1 MKIRS
6 GLVLT
11 ALASQI
17 SSAFDESSQKYR
29 LRQHQYHQQDSS
41 HITEY
46 ICRAQKMVYRFKEKV
61 GCPGMSVC
69 VSLSGKIIYQEGVGY
84 ANVEHMVPVNENT
97 VFRIASISKPFT
109 SLLVGRLL
117 DQHKLDLDEDIRSYL
132 PEFPE
137 KTVSGTYAKITVRSL
152 LNHTSGIRSYK
163 KISDENKQSA
173 YPEMLN
179 TVRFNDTLNAC
190 DMFKNDA
197 LVHAPGIEY
206 TYSTFAFTLLSAVI
220 EKICLNKGS
229 LFDQPLATVKGESKS
244 SCENETKSINSLP
257 KWARFDTNLLRLFQY
272 LNLNNTCLEYP
283 EKIISSR
290 AAQYCRSDK
299 GILTN
304 TPTID
309 NSYKW
314 AGGGILS
321 TASDLIRLAD
331 HLAFIYMGWL
341 ESYGIVKQS
350 TLNQL
355 LWKVSCVPPDR
366 STLPGL
372 GWFLA
377 RRSGDP
383 ATKENGYP
391 DRLYALHT
399 GGAVGG
405 TTVLLLSLPLLC
417 NNDNIPNKTNE
428 GNTFSTTDHNHN
440 FISSVQNNT
449 VIISPVNKIYPVD
462 VRIKAAN
469 IPPINVAILT
479 NLENVSGMSELAIH
493 LSELFLDYAIKLKEY
508 EDDEE
513 IEKC

>member
-1 MKIRS
+1 MKIRN

-17 SSAFDESSQKYR
+17 SSGFHESSKKHR
-29 LRQHQYHQQDSS
+29 PRQHQYHRQDSS
-41 HITEY
+41 YITDY
-46 ICRAQKMVYRFKEKV
+46 ISRAQKMVYTFKEKM

-117 DQHKLDLDEDIRSYL
+117 DQRKLDLDEDIRSYL

-137 KTVSGTYAKITVRSL
+137 KIVNETYV
-152 LNHTSGIRSYK
+152 
-163 KISDENKQSA
+163 

-190 DMFKNDA
+190 DMFKNDT
-197 LVHAPGIEY
+197 LVHLPGIEY

-244 SCENETKSINSLP
+244 SCEKETKSTNDLP

-366 STLPGL
+366 NTLPGL

-383 ATKENGYP
+383 ATEENGYP

-417 NNDNIPNKTNE
+417 NNDNIPNMTNE
-428 GNTFSTTDHNHN
+428 INTIASKDNNHN
-440 FISSVQNNT
+440 FISSIHNNT
-449 VIISPVNKIYPVD
+449 MIISPVNKMYPVD
-462 VRIKAAN
+462 VRTKAAN

-479 NLENVSGMSELAIH
+479 NLENVSGISELAIN
-493 LSELFLDYAIKLKEY
+493 LSELFLDYAIKLEDL
-508 EDDEE
+508 DDE
-513 IEKC
+513 

>member
-6 GLVLT
+6 ALILT
-11 ALASQI
+11 ALASSHIQSVVDD
-17 SSAFDESSQKYR
+17 SSKKHIPHK
-29 LRQHQYHQQDSS
+29 LQYHQLESPS
-41 HITEY
+41 ITEY
-46 ICRAQKMVYRFKEKV
+46 TRRAQEMIYRFKEKV
-61 GCPGMSVC
+61 GCPGISVC
-69 VSLSGKIIYQEGVGY
+69 VSLSGNIIYQEGVGY
-84 ANVEHMVPVNENT
+84 ANVEHMVPVNADT
-97 VFRIASISKPFT
+97 VFRIASVSKPFT

-117 DQHKLDLDEDIRSYL
+117 DQHKLDLDEDICSYY

-137 KTVSGTYAKITVRSL
+137 KIIDNAYARITVRSL

-163 KISDENKQSA
+163 KVSDESKESA

-179 TVRFNDTLNAC
+179 NIRFKNTFNAC

-197 LVHAPGIEY
+197 LVHAPGVQY
-206 TYSTFAFTLLSAVI
+206 TYSTFAFTLLSAII
-220 EKICLNKGS
+220 EKICLLKGGP
-229 LFDQPLATVKGESKS
+229 FDQPIPTVKGEPS
-244 SCENETKSINSLP
+244 SEKTDSTSDLP

-272 LNLNNTCLEYP
+272 LNLNNTSLEYP

-321 TASDLIRLAD
+321 TAGDLIRLAD
-331 HLAFIYMGWL
+331 HLSFIYMGWL
-341 ESYGIVKQS
+341 DSYGIVKQS
-350 TLNQL
+350 TLNQV

-383 ATKENGYP
+383 ATDENFYP

-405 TTVLLLSLPLLC
+405 TTILLLSLPLL
-417 NNDNIPNKTNE
+417 NDNKINE
-428 GNTFSTTDHNHN
+428 INTSTA
-440 FISSVQNNT
+440 VNNRNNNS
-449 VIISPVNKIYPVD
+449 ILSMPKMYPQD
-462 VRIKAAN
+462 IRMKFAN
-469 IPPINVAILT
+469 LPPINVAILT
-479 NLENVSGMSELAIH
+479 NLENVPGISELAIYI
-493 LSELFLDYAIKLKEY
+493 SEIFLEYALKMEQAN
-508 EDDEE
+508 EE
-513 IEKC
+513 NS